1 MDNFW
6 HFYLTFVSLAMLNDI
21 FSVIFKHRGCLS
33 LIHIECI
40 EMYFALLY
48 RFVGK
53 YSCKEDDEMR
63 AKSEGHNAEEAIA
76 MVHFEPTRRSRTL
89 R

>member
-1 MDNFW
+1 
-6 HFYLTFVSLAMLNDI
+6 
-21 FSVIFKHRGCLS
+21 
-33 LIHIECI
+33 
-40 EMYFALLY
+40 MYFALLY

>member
-1 MDNFW
+1 M
-6 HFYLTFVSLAMLNDI
+6 
-21 FSVIFKHRGCLS
+21 
-33 LIHIECI
+33 IHIECI